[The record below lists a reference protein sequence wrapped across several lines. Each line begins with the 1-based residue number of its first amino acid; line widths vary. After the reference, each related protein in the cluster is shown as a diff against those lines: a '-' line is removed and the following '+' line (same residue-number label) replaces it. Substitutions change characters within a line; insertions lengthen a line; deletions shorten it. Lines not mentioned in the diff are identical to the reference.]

1 MQFKKMKLIFIFFLC
16 MFAEL
21 ALSVQWDK
29 HTASHFSYNAGLLQ
43 SSMSIALNHNTD
55 KHQFNVTCSLGI
67 PNCFVSAS
75 YMRNLAEHEIKLR
88 LAAKVGTFG
97 YMVEYSA
104 EKKISK
110 HSTVVASVSVESPN
124 GVTLRLRLI
133 RSSQSYIFPIQLSK
147 DIIPVTVIYATVT
160 PLFVWFVI
168 KKIFIEPMNAEHLK
182 QELDRTEEHDKK
194 KLVSIR

>member
-1 MQFKKMKLIFIFFLC
+1 
-16 MFAEL
+16 MFAES
-21 ALSVQWDK
+21 ALSVHWDK

-43 SSMSIALNHNTD
+43 WSMSVALNHSTD
-55 KHQFNVTCSLGI
+55 EQQFNVTCSLGT

-75 YMRNLAEHEIKLR
+75 YMRNLAEYEIKLR

-104 EKKISK
+104 EKKMSK

-133 RSSQSYIFPIQLSK
+133 RSSQSYNFPIQLSK

-160 PLFVWFVI
+160 PLLVWFVV
-168 KKIFIEPMNAEHLK
+168 KKIIIEPMNAEHHNR
-182 QELDRTEEHDKK
+182 ELDRTEERDKK
-194 KLVSIR
+194 KFVSIR